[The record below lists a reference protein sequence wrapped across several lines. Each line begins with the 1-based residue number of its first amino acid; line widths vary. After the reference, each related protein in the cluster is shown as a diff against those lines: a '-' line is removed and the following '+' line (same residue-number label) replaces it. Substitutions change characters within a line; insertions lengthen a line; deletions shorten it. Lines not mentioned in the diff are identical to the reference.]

1 MPHASLKLIPGV
13 DQNRTPALNEAAISE
28 SDLIRFV
35 PDRNGTALP
44 QKLGG
49 WTKFLNIPATAP
61 VRALHA
67 WADTN
72 SNSFLAIGA
81 ENGVF
86 TSEDAGSAIDRSP
99 QRYVANPVVSIDTVS
114 GSSVI
119 TVNDNDAYITSYDAM
134 YIMTPISV
142 GGLILSGFYET
153 TILGPDAYT
162 INSTNILGTSLPATA
177 TVTAGGI
184 VPKFDTISGNIN
196 VTVTLP
202 NHGLVAGST
211 FSILVPTSIAG
222 LNLYGNYVVQKSPV
236 PTANTFVIPAAYAAT
251 STASVFMNNGKAQ
264 IIYYVGQQ
272 AIPPPAGYGDG
283 LYGLGDFGTGVAFVG
298 GREYIPTSITM
309 VGTVATAT
317 VPTDVYLTPGSVI
330 TITGTTPAGY
340 NGTWTVTSATA
351 GVSSSTFTFSLPS
364 TLGPQTVAGVI
375 KVNTWGFTSTTDW
388 SLDNWGE
395 YMVASPHMGEIFYWN
410 PAGGAGRC
418 EVMPN
423 APTVNEGMFISMPE
437 RQVIAYGSTFTG
449 IQDPLLVRWC
459 DVGNFASWVGTVTNQ
474 AGSYRI
480 PKGSMI
486 VGGLQ
491 GPQQS
496 LLWTDIALWSMQY
509 ISQPFIYSFNEIGT
523 GCGLVGRKAA
533 ATMSGVVYWMSQS
546 QFFRLSNGG
555 PEPIQ
560 CPVWDVIFQDI
571 DTTKW
576 QNVRCAPNSRFGEV
590 SWFYPTIGS
599 GGIPTKYVKYNTF
612 TGQWDFGTL
621 GRTAWID
628 QSVFGPPIGAGDNLY
643 IYQHETSKDAD
654 GVAMNSSFTTG
665 YFALAEGDEK
675 TFLDQLWP
683 DMKWGYYN
691 GVQDAD
697 VSITFYTTDYPGRTP
712 TVHGPYT
719 VTQATD
725 YITPRIRAR
734 LIAIKVSS
742 SDIGSFWRLGNIRYR
757 VQQDGKF

>member
-28 SDLIRFV
+28 SNLIRFV

-49 WTKFLNIPATAP
+49 WTRFLSLPMTDT

-72 SNSFLAIGA
+72 SNSFLAIGS
-81 ENGVF
+81 EDGVF
-86 TSEDAGSAIDRSP
+86 TSETAGAIINRSP
-99 QRYVANPVVSIDTVS
+99 QRYTANPVVSVSTVS
-114 GSSVI
+114 GSSQI
-119 TVNDNDAYITSYDAM
+119 TMNDVSSFVTSYDGI
-134 YIMTPISV
+134 YIVTPISV
-142 GGLILSGFYET
+142 GGVILSGYYGT
-153 TILGPDAYT
+153 TAFNNDAYL
-162 INSTNILGTSLPATA
+162 INSVNILGAPVPATA
-177 TVTAGGI
+177 TVTAGGV
-184 VPKFDTISGNIN
+184 VPQFSTTNADIN
-196 VTVTLP
+196 VLVTLP
-202 NHGLVAGST
+202 NHGLTAGST
-211 FSILVPTSIAG
+211 FSILIPTTLG
-222 LNLYGNYVVQKSPV
+222 GVTLYGNYVIQQTPAV
-236 PTANTFVIPAAYAAT
+236 TANTFVIAASFAANAT
-251 STASVFMNNGKAQ
+251 TSVFMNGGRAR
-264 IIYYVGQQ
+264 IVYYTGQQ
-272 AIPPPAGYGDG
+272 AVPPPVGYGDG
-283 LYGLGDFGTGVAFVG
+283 FYGFGGFSGGSFVG
-298 GREYIPTSITM
+298 GRVYVPTSITT
-309 VGTVATAT
+309 VGTVATVT
-317 VPTDVYLTPGSVI
+317 VPTNVYVIPGSVI
-330 TITGTTPAGY
+330 TIAGTTPSGY

-351 GVSSSTFTFSLPS
+351 GISSSTFTFSVPT
-364 TLGPQTVAGVI
+364 TLGPQTAAGTL
-375 KVNTWGFTSTTDW
+375 KVNLWGFGSTTDW

-395 YMVASPHMGEIFYWN
+395 YMVASPHMGGIFYWN
-410 PAGGAGRC
+410 PASGSDHC
-418 EVMPN
+418 DIMPN
-423 APTVNEGMFISMPE
+423 APPVNEGMFISMPE
-437 RQVIAYGSTFTG
+437 RQIIAYGSTFNG

-459 DVGNFASWVGTVTNQ
+459 DVGNFTSWVGTVTNQ

-546 QFFRLSNGG
+546 QFFSLSNGG

-560 CPVWDVIFQDI
+560 CPIWDVIFQDI
-571 DTTKW
+571 DTAYW

-599 GGIPTKYVKYNTF
+599 GGVPTKYVKYNTL
-612 TGQWDFGTL
+612 TNQWDFGTM

-628 QSVFGPPIGAGDNLY
+628 QSVFGPPIGAGDNLF
-643 IYQHETSKDAD
+643 IYQHETSPDAD
-654 GVAMNSSFTTG
+654 GTPMVSSFKTG
-665 YFALAEGDEK
+665 YFALSDGDSK
-675 TFLDQLWP
+675 TFIDQLWP

-691 GVQDAD
+691 GVPSAD
-697 VSITFYTTDYPGRTP
+697 VSITFYSTDYPGLPP
-712 TVHGPYT
+712 TVHGPYL
-719 VTQATD
+719 VTQSSD

-734 LIAIKVSS
+734 LIAMEVSS
-742 SDIGSFWRLGNIRYR
+742 NDIGSFWRLGNIRYR
-757 VQQDGKF
+757 VQPDGKF

>member
-28 SDLIRFV
+28 SNLIRFV

-49 WTKFLNIPATAP
+49 WTRFLSLAMTAT

-86 TSEDAGSAIDRSP
+86 SSESAGAIINRSP
-99 QRYVANPVVSIDTVS
+99 MYYTANPVVDVDTVS
-114 GSSVI
+114 GSSQI
-119 TVNDNDAYITSYDAM
+119 TMGDVGAFVTSYDAI
-134 YIMTPISV
+134 YIVTPISV
-142 GGLILSGFYET
+142 GGLILSGYYGT
-153 TILGPDAYT
+153 TAFNNDAYL
-162 INSTNILGTSLPATA
+162 INAVNILGASTPATA
-177 TVTAGGI
+177 TVTAGGV
-184 VPKFDTISGNIN
+184 VPQFNTTNGDIN
-196 VTVTLP
+196 VLVTLP
-202 NHGLVAGST
+202 NHGLSAGAT
-211 FSILVPTSIAG
+211 FSILIPTTLG
-222 LNLYGNYVVQKSPV
+222 GVTLYGNYVIQQTPAV
-236 PTANTFVIPAAYAAT
+236 TANTFVIAAPFAAT
-251 STASVFMNNGKAQ
+251 STTSIFMNGGKAR
-264 IIYYVGQQ
+264 IVYYTGQQ
-272 AIPPPAGYGDG
+272 AVPPPVGYGDG
-283 LYGLGDFGTGVAFVG
+283 FYGFGGFSGGSFVG
-298 GREYIPTSITM
+298 GRVYIPTSITM

-317 VPTDVYLTPGSVI
+317 VPTSVYLTPGSVI
-330 TITGTTPAGY
+330 TIAGTTPAGY

-351 GVSSSTFTFSLPS
+351 GTSSSTFTFTIPT
-364 TLGPQTVAGVI
+364 TLGVQTVAGTL
-375 KVNTWGFTSTTDW
+375 KVNRWGFEGTTDW

-395 YMVASPHMGEIFYWN
+395 YLVACPHMGSIFYWN
-410 PAGGAGRC
+410 PTSGSDHC
-418 EVMPN
+418 DIIPN
-423 APTVNEGMFISMPE
+423 APPVNEGMFISMPE
-437 RQVIAYGSTFTG
+437 RQIIAFGSTFNG

-459 DVGNFASWVGTVTNQ
+459 DVGNFSSWVGTVTNQ

-571 DTTKW
+571 DTAYW

-599 GGIPTKYVKYNTF
+599 GGVPTKYVKYNVL

-628 QSVFGPPIGAGDNLY
+628 QSVFGPPIGAGDNLF
-643 IYQHETSKDAD
+643 IYQHETSTDAD
-654 GVAMNSSFTTG
+654 GVAMNSSFKTG
-665 YFALAEGDEK
+665 YFALSEGDSK

-691 GVQDAD
+691 GVPSAD
-697 VSITFYTTDYPGRTP
+697 VSITFYTTDYPGLPP
-712 TVHGPYT
+712 TVHGPYL
-719 VTQATD
+719 VTQSSD

-734 LIAIKVSS
+734 LIAMEVSS
-742 SDIGSFWRLGNIRYR
+742 NDIGSFWRLGNIRYR
-757 VQQDGKF
+757 VQPDGKF